1 MRGHASLESHAIVRT
16 RRRAKAGVS
25 VRWSRRPTGRRRGDA
40 RDWRIARP
48 AQWPTLGPAST
59 ARRVPAWGDS
69 SLLFLQRTDA
79 VYDHAGMSR
88 GPTRRVRQM
97 IDRGEVSSDLAR
109 PRPTRV
115 NRALARDQMIYP
127 ATLRIRT
134 RLDDGT
140 VLLTR
145 NARAGTRPKSTCRNQ
160 NSTTAR
166 MRPPLPSERNTLG
179 PDRRVL
185 TRGLTAEAASCRFRA
200 RQTAAPGRRSR
211 RPTFRRDS

>member
-1 MRGHASLESHAIVRT
+1 
-16 RRRAKAGVS
+16 
-25 VRWSRRPTGRRRGDA
+25 
-40 RDWRIARP
+40 
-48 AQWPTLGPAST
+48 
-59 ARRVPAWGDS
+59 
-69 SLLFLQRTDA
+69 
-79 VYDHAGMSR
+79 MSR